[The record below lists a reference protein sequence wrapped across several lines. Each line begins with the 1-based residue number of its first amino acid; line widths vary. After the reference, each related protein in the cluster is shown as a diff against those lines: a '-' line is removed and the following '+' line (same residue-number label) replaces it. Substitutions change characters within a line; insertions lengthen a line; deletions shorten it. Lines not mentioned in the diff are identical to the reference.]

1 MLSRGLALPG
11 RLIARAVFAV
21 EFVLR
26 CDQFACRV
34 HQREH
39 GCPHNGK

>member
-11 RLIARAVFAV
+11 RLIAGAVFAV

-26 CDQFACRV
+26 CDQFVYRFIA
-34 HQREH
+34 EASPS
-39 GCPHNGK
+39 G